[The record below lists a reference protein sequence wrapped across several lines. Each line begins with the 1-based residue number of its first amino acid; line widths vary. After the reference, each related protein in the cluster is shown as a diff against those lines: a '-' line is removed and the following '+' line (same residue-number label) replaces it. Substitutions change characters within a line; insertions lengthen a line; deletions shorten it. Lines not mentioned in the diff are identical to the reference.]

1 VALDVLL
8 EREADDLGAAAA
20 IRSGETIQA
29 IHDLDG
35 NSPGHATRVHGVECC
50 HGDDGVAGCRIR
62 NGGAAVMLPAGFE
75 DMSDEQLFDA
85 MVTNGPYTAEDA
97 EAVLAQLRRG
107 AEDELEPVD

>member
-1 VALDVLL
+1 
-8 EREADDLGAAAA
+8 
-20 IRSGETIQA
+20 
-29 IHDLDG
+29 
-35 NSPGHATRVHGVECC
+35 
-50 HGDDGVAGCRIR
+50 
-62 NGGAAVMLPAGFE
+62 MLPAGFE